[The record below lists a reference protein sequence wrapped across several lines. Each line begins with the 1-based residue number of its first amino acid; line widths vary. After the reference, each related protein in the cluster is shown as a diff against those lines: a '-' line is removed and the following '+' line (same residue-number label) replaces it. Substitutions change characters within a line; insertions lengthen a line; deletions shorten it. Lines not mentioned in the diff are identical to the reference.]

1 MRVGKYYDGFK
12 RRSFIY
18 AMLKCFRNPHYCHD
32 NFLKKLSKMS
42 AKLTDQAGTI
52 DYLKV
57 IEGIYNFR
65 IRESSKI
72 RLF

>member
-1 MRVGKYYDGFK
+1 MRVGKYYDGYK

-18 AMLKCFRNPHYCHD
+18 AMLKCFKNDSYSHD
-32 NFLKKLSKMS
+32 NFLRKLSKQS
-42 AKLTDQAGTI
+42 AKLTDQAGTT